1 MSQSVRILCP
11 LIILFVLAIGL
22 TWMGC
27 GEEDDSTD
35 LPPQPIN
42 LQATVKPN
50 HVYLEWKLSEPNNN
64 RLKFNVYRRIASE
77 NESRQIANT
86 EQPSY
91 QDFSVISDTSYFYYI
106 STTRIEKDQKFE
118 SRISEPIRI
127 DFFQPKLIIEPAQIN
142 LVSSE
147 TNAKFRLQNQGL
159 AILNWSIEKTP
170 DWLST
175 DISGGFINPSQSETV
190 VVTIVSGLKPDLYQ
204 SNLQIDVT
212 GSGPVILPVL
222 LEITAEPKIWLS
234 NQEIQFGYNDDSKDL
249 VLKNSGTGILD
260 WTIISPENWLIVE
273 PSRGQIEAETK
284 TVKLSV
290 DRSVLPSGMTSIQL
304 TLSTSNGQVLPI
316 SVNIGTS
323 RPILALSANELDF
336 GFDSQRKTII
346 LRNEGLVDLSWRLTP
361 PRPRWLQTIPSR
373 GMLPPKSST
382 EVGLIFDRSW
392 VPAGQHNFEVEF
404 SPSPS
409 TDNFPSQS
417 LRIFAQRKGQIF
429 GLVKDSRTGRSLA
442 NAEIYLPPYREKSKS
457 DGKFVLP
464 FDNEGQHKFNITAD
478 RYIGRG
484 ETIKTTFGEAK
495 VVIDLSPVPKID
507 QQIMAGKHISHP
519 IRIAFSA
526 NSIYVTNQRNH
537 SHLTVVDSTGVVS
550 SLHLNEPEILQN
562 NEHPVGIAIT
572 KDKICLALSDIDKV
586 SIVSADDS
594 REVHRFTVGDYPVDC
609 VVSDDGRWL
618 YVSLQR
624 ENRIAVV
631 DLEIPARVQRIVVGA
646 QPNRLL
652 IKDGILYVCNYGD
665 ATVSV
670 IDLSRRIEVL
680 RIRVGQLP
688 TSLSIA
694 HNGRYLYVVNSL
706 SDDLSIIDLNT
717 HREIARPQVSVSPV
731 AVSSIREPNARE
743 LVYVGNQN
751 GSLQIYEVFVQH
763 DKLELIPRLRL
774 NTNLWIQDMKYNP
787 NQEKLVVLGRKQITI
802 FGYD

>member
-1 MSQSVRILCP
+1 MSQSVRLLCP
-11 LIILFVLAIGL
+11 LIILFVFAIGL

-27 GEEDDSTD
+27 GEEDDSID

-42 LQATVKPN
+42 VQATVEPN
-50 HVYLEWKLSEPNNN
+50 HVSLEWELSESNNN
-64 RLKFNVYRRIASE
+64 RLRFNVYRRIASE
-77 NESRQIANT
+77 NESRQIAKT

-91 QDFSVISDTSYFYYI
+91 QDFSVIADTSYFYYI
-106 STTRIEKDQKFE
+106 STTRSRKDQKFE
-118 SRISEPIRI
+118 SRLSEPIRI
-127 DFFQPKLIIEPAQIN
+127 DFFQPKLIVEPAQID

-147 TNAKFRLQNQGL
+147 ATAKFRLQNQGL

-170 DWLST
+170 DWLSI

-190 VVTIVSGLKPDLYQ
+190 IATIVSDLKPDLYQ

-212 GSGPVILPVL
+212 GSGPVILPVF
-222 LEITAEPKIWLS
+222 LEVSAQPKIWLS
-234 NQEIQFGYNDDSKDL
+234 SEEIQFGYNDDSKNL

-260 WTIISPENWLIVE
+260 WTIVSPENWLLVE
-273 PSRGQIEAETK
+273 PSRGQIKAETK
-284 TVKLSV
+284 IVKLSV
-290 DRSVLPSGMTSIQL
+290 DRSALPAGMTSTQL
-304 TLSTSNGQVLPI
+304 TLSTGNGQVLPI

-323 RPILALSANELDF
+323 RPILALSDDKVDF
-336 GFDSQRKTII
+336 GSDSQRKTII

-373 GMLPPKSST
+373 GVLPPKSST

-404 SPSPS
+404 SSSPS

-417 LRIFAQRKGQIF
+417 LLIFAQKKGQIF

-464 FDNEGQHKFNITAD
+464 FDNEGQHQINITAD
-478 RYIGRG
+478 RYIGRI
-484 ETIKTTFGEAK
+484 ETIKTIFGEAK

-519 IRIAFSA
+519 VRVAFSA
-526 NSIYVTNQRNH
+526 NSIYVTNQRHH
-537 SHLTVVDSTGVVS
+537 SQLTVVESNGVAS
-550 SLHLNEPEILQN
+550 SLHLNEPEVLQRDEN
-562 NEHPVGIAIT
+562 PVGIAIT
-572 KDKICLALSDIDKV
+572 KDKICLALSDIDKI
-586 SIVSADDS
+586 SIVSADDG
-594 REVHRFTVGDYPVDC
+594 REIHRFKVGDYPVDC

-631 DLEIPARVQRIVVGA
+631 DLEIPARIHRIVVGA

-652 IKDGILYVCNYGD
+652 IRDGLLYVCNYGD

-670 IDLSRRIEVL
+670 IDLGRRLEVL

-694 HNGRYLYVVNSL
+694 QNSHYLYVVNSL

-717 HREIARPQVSVSPV
+717 HREVARPQVSVSPV
-731 AVSSIREPNARE
+731 AVSSIREPNGRE
-743 LVYVGNQN
+743 LVYVGNQD
-751 GSLQIYEVFVQH
+751 GSLQIYEIFVQH

-774 NTNLWIQDMKYNP
+774 NTKLRMQDMKYNS
-787 NQEKLVVLGRKQITI
+787 NQEKLVVLGRNQITI